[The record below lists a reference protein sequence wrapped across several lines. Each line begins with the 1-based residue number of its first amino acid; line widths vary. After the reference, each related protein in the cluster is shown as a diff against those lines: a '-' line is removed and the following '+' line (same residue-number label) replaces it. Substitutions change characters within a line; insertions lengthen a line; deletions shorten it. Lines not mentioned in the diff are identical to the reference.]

1 MKINQQKIE
10 KAVETLDALRAAAY
24 PDGFPKEM
32 KGDISSFGASI
43 IQAGLLPSVL
53 FFSEGE
59 YTAKTK
65 TKGDDDTKL
74 RRARLMKVLF
84 DVLEAGPPAPDS
96 KRPLLDFVRKNLGNA
111 DALDRITEA
120 ALAVKMALR
129 AFQFD
134 DKPANAH
141 PTKTPAP

>member
-1 MKINQQKIE
+1 MKINQQKVE
-10 KAVETLDALRAAAY
+10 KAVEILDALRASSY
-24 PDGFPKEM
+24 PNGFPSEM

-59 YTAKTK
+59 YTAKAK
-65 TKGDDDTKL
+65 AKGDDDTKL

-84 DVLEAGPPAPDS
+84 DVLEAGAPAPDS

-129 AFQFD
+129 AFKFE